1 MGIIPIKQNA
11 VLARDFKSIKAPGRG
26 ANRADQMSA
35 GLRIHDPGLLNTTVV
50 ETGISFSDHEG
61 GLILFRGYSLE
72 EMWNSDFE
80 DMLHLLVWG
89 LYPTAAQRERLRRDL
104 AKHMLAVP
112 DSVQHAIHAMPAT
125 APPLS
130 LMIMGLS
137 AYLATMPYS
146 VPASE
151 DPRLYQGN
159 AEDLDLAI
167 LRTVAGYAVVF
178 GSVASHRKG
187 LKFSP
192 PTLENTYCQ
201 NLFIMSGLIDPAT
214 GFPNP
219 LKVSCFRRFA
229 MLNSE
234 HGMAL
239 TVFSA
244 LVTASALADPISCL
258 ITSIASAWG
267 PLHFGATEAGYHA
280 LQEVGSVDRVPAFLE
295 EVKQGHRKLFGYGH
309 RSYKTIDPRVR
320 PIQSIL
326 NDLPPTNLLKLAEV
340 IEQAASKDDY
350 FRRRGLYPNA
360 DFYGHFVFTGIGFEL
375 EMLPAAMLAQR
386 IIGIMAHWREY
397 MLTNGKLFRP
407 SHLYTGH
414 VREDTIF
421 SRI

>member
-1 MGIIPIKQNA
+1 
-11 VLARDFKSIKAPGRG
+11 
-26 ANRADQMSA
+26 
-35 GLRIHDPGLLNTTVV
+35 
-50 ETGISFSDHEG
+50 
-61 GLILFRGYSLE
+61 
-72 EMWNSDFE
+72 
-80 DMLHLLVWG
+80 
-89 LYPTAAQRERLRRDL
+89 
-104 AKHMLAVP
+104 
-112 DSVQHAIHAMPAT
+112 
-125 APPLS
+125 
-130 LMIMGLS
+130 MIMGLS

-309 RSYKTIDPRVR
+309 RSYKGIDPRVR

-360 DFYGHFVFTGIGFEL
+360 DFYGHFVFTG
-375 EMLPAAMLAQR
+375 M
-386 IIGIMAHWREY
+386 
-397 MLTNGKLFRP
+397 
-407 SHLYTGH
+407 
-414 VREDTIF
+414 
-421 SRI
+421 